1 MRLERSNKPSRS
13 APAPWGLALG
23 ITLVAT
29 CFVGANLTSKPIP
42 LDGQT
47 AGSDTRFTNE
57 QTAAKNHLLSRNL
70 ASASLPQGASVT
82 ALHCT
87 DSSGA
92 HLEIERTGSE
102 HILTG
107 EFKESLISSAPVSL
121 TFAFSGT
128 KLVDED
134 GLVFEQGAGGLH
146 TQEKR
151 DQLPVQKLE
160 IRGLQDRYGATLI
173 VQTNQHLIELSH
185 CQVNT
190 AALFRLSRLGSRQTL
205 ASVK

>member
-121 TFAFSGT
+121 TF
-128 KLVDED
+128 
-134 GLVFEQGAGGLH
+134 EQGAGGLH